1 MPLYNTI
8 TFEKNKI
15 FIISDNENTI
25 WFNAKQVCLSLKYKE
40 PTKAISTNV
49 EKEDKIQLKYM
60 DINFKVKQQPDSI
73 YINES
78 GLYSLL
84 LSSRTQKAK
93 KFNRWVRDKVLPL
106 IRQNNI
112 FSTDNDITKLQKK
125 INELEKKNKIL
136 LNDMKVEKFPD
147 GAMVYVVE
155 EYDENNELYYKLG
168 KTDDMN
174 KRIKVYNTH
183 SLHNKNVPYYVEVEC
198 PLPLENCIRSMLYK
212 YRYKNRKD
220 YFKCSLNK
228 VKKAFTECV
237 KSLNC
242 VEEQEGGNIKYSS
255 NNIYIYGKYKIT
267 YYDTKLKEIYDMINI
282 ISIN

>member
-8 TFEKNKI
+8 TFENNKI
-15 FIISDNENTI
+15 FIINDNNNKV
-25 WFNAKQVCLSLKYKE
+25 WFNAKQICLSLKYKE
-40 PTKAISTNV
+40 PKKAIMTNV
-49 EKEDKIQLKYM
+49 DKEDKIQLKNM
-60 DINFKVKQQPDSI
+60 DINFKIKQQPDSI

-84 LSSRTQKAK
+84 LSSRTKKAK
-93 KFNRWVRDKVLPL
+93 KFVKWIINDVLPL

-112 FSTDNDITKLQKK
+112 FSSDSEITKLQKK
-125 INELEKKNKIL
+125 INELERKNKIL
-136 LNDMKVEKFPD
+136 TNDLKVEKFPE

-174 KRIKVYNTH
+174 KRLKIYNTH
-183 SLHNKNVPYYVEVEC
+183 SLHNKNVPHYVEVSC
-198 PLPLENCIRSMLYK
+198 PLQLETCIRSMLYK

-220 YFKCSLNK
+220 YFKCSLTK

-237 KSLNC
+237 NSIKC
-242 VEEQEGGNIKYSS
+242 VEKQEGGNTKYT
-255 NNIYIYGKYKIT
+255 IT
-267 YYDTKLKEIYDMINI
+267 YYDDKLKDLYDSINI
-282 ISIN
+282 ITMH

>member
-84 LSSRTQKAK
+84 LSSRTKKAK
-93 KFNRWVRDKVLPL
+93 KFVKWIRNDVLPL

-112 FSTDNDITKLQKK
+112 FSTDNEITKLQKK
-125 INELEKKNKIL
+125 NK
-136 LNDMKVEKFPD
+136 
-147 GAMVYVVE
+147 
-155 EYDENNELYYKLG
+155 
-168 KTDDMN
+168 
-174 KRIKVYNTH
+174 
-183 SLHNKNVPYYVEVEC
+183 
-198 PLPLENCIRSMLYK
+198 
-212 YRYKNRKD
+212 
-220 YFKCSLNK
+220 
-228 VKKAFTECV
+228 
-237 KSLNC
+237 
-242 VEEQEGGNIKYSS
+242 
-255 NNIYIYGKYKIT
+255 
-267 YYDTKLKEIYDMINI
+267 
-282 ISIN
+282 